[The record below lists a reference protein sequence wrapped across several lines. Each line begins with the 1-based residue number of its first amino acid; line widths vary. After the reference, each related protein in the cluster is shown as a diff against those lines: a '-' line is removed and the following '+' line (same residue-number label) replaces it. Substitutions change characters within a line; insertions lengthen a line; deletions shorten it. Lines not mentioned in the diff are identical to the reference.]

1 MASLKSM
8 VSIKRKHAAFP
19 NCNCSCAV
27 PDKKALE
34 HVLKRDVRPVRWKNS
49 MPKVILL
56 IFAMTML
63 VLPQAGAAKSLASI
77 RTGLYSRL
85 CMADNMPGAD
95 EMSQEFI
102 HILGTELHNI
112 MNNLPKKEDKKDEN
126 NEKENKNLEDFGKR
140 HFCGICRHRK

>member
-1 MASLKSM
+1 
-8 VSIKRKHAAFP
+8 
-19 NCNCSCAV
+19 
-27 PDKKALE
+27 
-34 HVLKRDVRPVRWKNS
+34 
-49 MPKVILL
+49 
-56 IFAMTML
+56 MTML